1 VSGLVVRPIDDP
13 EAVAKLIDRA
23 GNGAFLVIRGIV
35 YEAHALRAVV
45 AERDGEVVGYAP
57 YSLAGHIAFVC
68 VMSNFFEDEEV
79 TRALIGAV
87 EALCRRA
94 GRGFLRAVTSN
105 DAIELLG
112 LLQQLGYRIV
122 AIWPNAMDLVREL
135 KPRLPAIAANGVPI
149 RDEIEL
155 EIAL

>member
-1 VSGLVVRPIDDP
+1 MSGLVVRPIDDP
-13 EAVAKLIDRA
+13 QAVGELINRA

-35 YEAHALRAVV
+35 YEARSLRAVV

-57 YSLAGHIAFVC
+57 YSLAGNIAFVT
-68 VMSNFFEDEEV
+68 VMGNFFADEEV

-94 GRGFLRAVTSN
+94 GRPFLRAVTSN

-122 AIWPNAMDLVREL
+122 AIWPNAMNLVREL
-135 KPRLPAIAANGVPI
+135 KPRLPAVAVNGVPI
-149 RDEIEL
+149 LDEIEL